1 MRMKHI
7 EDQFYLDKILNG
19 DPASYAFLVNK
30 YKDMVYSIAI
40 KILRDAD
47 DAQDLA
53 QECFITAYQ
62 QLHKYQG
69 RSKFSTWL
77 YTIVYRAAVTQLRQN
92 KLDTAFIGDSVTDVS
107 DGANNQFDQLQSKQ
121 IGQQVRIAIDKLP
134 QTEALLVTLYY
145 INDLP
150 IKEIQEITGL
160 SKPNVKIKLFRARKK
175 LEHELAFLLD
185 DKMKVSNEQV

>member
-1 MRMKHI
+1 MKHLD
-7 EDQFYLDKILNG
+7 DQFYLDKILKG

-92 KLDTAFIGDSVTDVS
+92 KLDTTFIGDSVNEVS
-107 DGANNQFDQLQSKQ
+107 DSTNNQFDQLQSKQ
-121 IGQQVRIAIDKLP
+121 VGQQVRIAIDRLP

-160 SKPNVKIKLFRARKK
+160 FKSNIKIKLFRARKK
-175 LEHELAFLLD
+175 LERELAFLLD
-185 DKMKVSNEQV
+185 DKMKVSNEQE

>member
-1 MRMKHI
+1 MKHLD
-7 EDQFYLDKILNG
+7 DQFYLDKILKG
-19 DPASYAFLVNK
+19 DPASYAVLVNK

-92 KLDTAFIGDSVTDVS
+92 KLDTTFIGDSVNEVS
-107 DGANNQFDQLQSKQ
+107 DSTNNQFDQLQSKQ
-121 IGQQVRIAIDKLP
+121 VGQQVRIAIDRLP

-160 SKPNVKIKLFRARKK
+160 FKSNIKIKLFRARKK
-175 LEHELAFLLD
+175 LERELAFLLD
-185 DKMKVSNEQV
+185 DKMKVSNEQE

>member
-1 MRMKHI
+1 MKHL
-7 EDQFYLDKILNG
+7 EDQVYLDKILNG
-19 DPASYAFLVNK
+19 DPASYAVLVNK

-92 KLDTAFIGDSVTDVS
+92 KLDTTFIGDSVNEVS
-107 DGANNQFDQLQSKQ
+107 DSANNQFDQLQSKQ
-121 IGQQVRIAIDKLP
+121 VGQQVRIAIDRLP

-160 SKPNVKIKLFRARKK
+160 FKSNIKIKLFRARKK
-175 LEHELAFLLD
+175 LERELAFLLD
-185 DKMKVSNEQV
+185 DKMKVSNEQE

>member
-1 MRMKHI
+1 MKHLD
-7 EDQFYLDKILNG
+7 DQFYLDKILKG

-92 KLDTAFIGDSVTDVS
+92 KLDTTFIGDSVNEVS
-107 DGANNQFDQLQSKQ
+107 DSANNQFDQLQSKQ
-121 IGQQVRIAIDKLP
+121 VGQQVRIAIDRLP

-160 SKPNVKIKLFRARKK
+160 FKSNIKIKLFRARKK
-175 LEHELAFLLD
+175 LERELAFLLD
-185 DKMKVSNEQV
+185 DKMKVSNEQE